1 MPPHAPCWWRWVS
14 TPMSWHGTRS
24 CEDGSEPTSPA
35 RTGPLET
42 LGSGKIRSQRISQ
55 GLNVP
60 TVSPT
65 GGIAAGV
72 PRVVRLPMGP
82 AVRHRDASRGVAEV
96 RAGETSANFRQGVV
110 KDGTGWDRGSGTD
123 PGDDAKSLP
132 PPAGSRGP
140 TPTHQR
146 SASVEKSARRASGDR
161 TWTEIRSMNVA
172 GDALQAAPCP

>member
-24 CEDGSEPTSPA
+24 LRDGSEPTSPA

-132 PPAGSRGP
+132 PPPDPAVLHPPTRGQLASRSPRGGP
-140 TPTHQR
+140 LAIGPGP
-146 SASVEKSARRASGDR
+146 KSA
-161 TWTEIRSMNVA
+161 
-172 GDALQAAPCP
+172 P